1 MRCIICDLCD
11 LVTEDINHKFF
22 VNSEF
27 LFVVSD
33 EIGHFIYEDYNIL
46 TKMIYLD
53 RGSGDF

>member
-27 LFVVSD
+27 QFIVSD
-33 EIGHFIYEDYNIL
+33 EIGHFIYVDYNIS
-46 TKMIYLD
+46 TKIICHD